1 VEQRDIIDLEPQQL
15 AARASEVGS
24 RRLDRSPVDILIT
37 GGVAGVEVSLG
48 GLAAMAVVGSALTAV
63 PQLGL
68 YGALALGGLVFPVG
82 FFFVI
87 VGRSELFTEN
97 FLIPVL
103 GVLKPQRGPFSL
115 AQVWGLSWVGNLIGC
130 ALMALVLSV
139 PEALGVPIHKGY
151 MEYAAY
157 KLSVPPL
164 ATLVSGVLAGTV
176 MTVLTWLLLALQDPV
191 GKVLAIFAAGYVLF
205 AANLSHSIVGASV
218 LFVGF
223 LPAHKTFGQLAV
235 WLLMASIG
243 NLIGGVGF
251 VTAFRIAQVKEKKRQ
266 H

>member
-1 VEQRDIIDLEPQQL
+1 
-15 AARASEVGS
+15 
-24 RRLDRSPVDILIT
+24 
-37 GGVAGVEVSLG
+37 
-48 GLAAMAVVGSALTAV
+48 
-63 PQLGL
+63 
-68 YGALALGGLVFPVG
+68 
-82 FFFVI
+82 
-87 VGRSELFTEN
+87 
-97 FLIPVL
+97 
-103 GVLKPQRGPFSL
+103 
-115 AQVWGLSWVGNLIGC
+115 
-130 ALMALVLSV
+130 
-139 PEALGVPIHKGY
+139 
-151 MEYAAY
+151 
-157 KLSVPPL
+157 
-164 ATLVSGVLAGTV
+164 